1 MIQEYNP
8 VVSILNVNNWCV
20 FAENCTKVSRLEL
33 LGNLFIG
40 YRSYINS
47 GFIRSNVEIGRYCSI
62 GRGSAES
69 IKFKIDNLIDM
80 VLLGCSKIIIPL
92 PN

>member
-1 MIQEYNP
+1 MC
-8 VVSILNVNNWCV
+8 VSEIKYKYISSISS
-20 FAENCTKVSRLEL
+20 FDDDL
-33 LGNLFIG
+33 L
-40 YRSYINS
+40 
-47 GFIRSNVEIGRYCSI
+47 V
-62 GRGSAES
+62 AES

>member
-1 MIQEYNP
+1 MIQEFNP

-62 GRGSAES
+62 GRGS
-69 IKFKIDNLIDM
+69 
-80 VLLGCSKIIIPL
+80 V
-92 PN
+92 